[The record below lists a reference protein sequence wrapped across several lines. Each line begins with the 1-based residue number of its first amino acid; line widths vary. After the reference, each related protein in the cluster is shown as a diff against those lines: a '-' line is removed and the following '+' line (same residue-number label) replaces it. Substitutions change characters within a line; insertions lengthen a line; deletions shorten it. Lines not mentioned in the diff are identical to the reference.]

1 MSLLFRSAAFFCF
14 PFPQRRGRS
23 SFSLL
28 GSPASGPFR
37 GPGGD
42 ERVRTA
48 GLLLARQAL
57 YQLSYTPTLCVSG
70 AWSLPSFAFQGPY
83 TLKTVQYLSKNILI

>member
-1 MSLLFRSAAFFCF
+1 MSPFFN
-14 PFPQRRGRS
+14 
-23 SFSLL
+23 
-28 GSPASGPFR
+28 
-37 GPGGD
+37 GGD

-70 AWSLPSFAFQGPY
+70 AWSLPSFAFQGSFPDFVGAG
-83 TLKTVQYLSKNILI
+83 TDLKPFRSAGRQLPLALLHPENRTVFFPRTF